1 MEYHLRTEVLQ
12 GTEVVFDGCQEQPV
26 DLTLSLPDYCPDIQR
41 ILKCQ
46 IYPCITSKS
55 IVGDSLEVNGNTM
68 LRILYVDSV
77 GLPIRCCEK
86 ISTFT
91 TNIPMKKTLD
101 NPIAFV
107 KAKVEYVNCRATSPR
122 KLDIHGAFSVCA
134 KVLEHVPQDILCD
147 IEGDDIQQM
156 KSEIEASN
164 IAGMT
169 QEAFSVSEVLEISS
183 GKQAAETIIRSDCSI
198 TMDDMKVLDNK
209 LILQGEVIVKILYS
223 SGMGETLPEHMEY
236 TIPYSQ
242 MIDCAGV
249 TEQCM
254 CDVRVEAMGADVQ
267 IKTDSAGET
276 MLFEAEVRAMAHV
289 TAYMNER
296 FTVVTDA
303 YSTEHNL
310 NLEYKQ
316 HTLHKL
322 VEIIKDSDVQ
332 KNNFEVDDIGISQVI
347 DVWNEMKSVTASI
360 DEGNIVYSGKY
371 NVCILAMGSE
381 GKPFYFERMVDFKCS
396 HDWSNTS
403 DSMKCDAMVH
413 IKSMNYRITGNSG
426 IEVKVELSLTAA
438 ILQEFSYK
446 AIIAAST
453 DEEHPVLKDSKAA
466 LIIYY
471 AETGESLW
479 NIARQYYT
487 SVNAIKE
494 ENDLS
499 DDNVVSKGMLFIPV

>member
-107 KAKVEYVNCRATSPR
+107 NAKVEYVNCRATSPR

-267 IKTDSAGET
+267 IKTDSAGEN
-276 MLFEAEVRAMAHV
+276 MLFEAAVRAMAHV

-360 DEGNIVYSGKY
+360 DEG
-371 NVCILAMGSE
+371 
-381 GKPFYFERMVDFKCS
+381 
-396 HDWSNTS
+396 
-403 DSMKCDAMVH
+403 
-413 IKSMNYRITGNSG
+413 SMNYRITGNSG

>member
-12 GTEVVFDGCQEQPV
+12 GTEVVFDGCQKQPV

-223 SGMGETLPEHMEY
+223 SGMGETLPDIWS
-236 TIPYSQ
+236 IPF
-242 MIDCAGV
+242 
-249 TEQCM
+249 
-254 CDVRVEAMGADVQ
+254 R
-267 IKTDSAGET
+267 
-276 MLFEAEVRAMAHV
+276 
-289 TAYMNER
+289 
-296 FTVVTDA
+296 TV
-303 YSTEHNL
+303 
-310 NLEYKQ
+310 K
-316 HTLHKL
+316 
-322 VEIIKDSDVQ
+322 
-332 KNNFEVDDIGISQVI
+332 
-347 DVWNEMKSVTASI
+347 
-360 DEGNIVYSGKY
+360 
-371 NVCILAMGSE
+371 
-381 GKPFYFERMVDFKCS
+381 
-396 HDWSNTS
+396 
-403 DSMKCDAMVH
+403 
-413 IKSMNYRITGNSG
+413 
-426 IEVKVELSLTAA
+426 
-438 ILQEFSYK
+438 
-446 AIIAAST
+446 
-453 DEEHPVLKDSKAA
+453 
-466 LIIYY
+466 
-471 AETGESLW
+471 
-479 NIARQYYT
+479 
-487 SVNAIKE
+487 
-494 ENDLS
+494 
-499 DDNVVSKGMLFIPV
+499 